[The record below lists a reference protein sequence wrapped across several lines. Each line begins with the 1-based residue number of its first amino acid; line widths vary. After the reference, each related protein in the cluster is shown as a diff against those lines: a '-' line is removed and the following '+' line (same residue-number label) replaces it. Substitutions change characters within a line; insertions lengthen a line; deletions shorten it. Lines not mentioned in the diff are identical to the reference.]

1 MKTSRI
7 TSKGRRRSLRSVTLL
22 TTAALALTI
31 GLGACGRDEDGGGAE
46 GQGEEIEEGAA
57 SGTIEVWAMGT
68 EGDVLGDFAQTFAD
82 DNPDAEVDVTA
93 IPWEAAH
100 DKIANAIASGETPD
114 VTLLGTTWMGEFAE
128 SGGIDPTPEGLVD
141 EADFFEGAWGSTV
154 VGGTSYGVPWYVE
167 TRVLYYRTDLAE
179 QAGWAEPPQSW
190 DDLKQFAKDL
200 QDKAGV
206 EYGISLPAGGTGSWQ
221 TFMPFAWSNGATM
234 TNEDGTEY
242 TLDSPEMTEAL
253 EYYTSFFDEG
263 LSSTGLLDAGE
274 LESGFENGGFGS
286 FISGPWH
293 TGLVEDAGVSAD
305 KYAVVPLP
313 GKDSAPGTSF
323 TGGGNLTVF
332 SDSDNK
338 EAAWKF
344 VQWLS
349 EPETQQAFYDEV
361 GDLPAVKSAWETGEL
376 ADDPQLQV
384 FGQQLESA
392 LAPPAVP
399 TWEEVASAVDSE
411 TEKATKGGLDPAEA
425 VSAMQKQAESI
436 GTGL

>member
-1 MKTSRI
+1 MNPISETARL
-7 TSKGRRRSLRSVTLL
+7 RRPLVAM
-22 TTAALALTI
+22 TTAALALTMT
-31 GLGACGRDEDGGGAE
+31 LGACGRDEGGGAAE
-46 GQGEEIEEGAA
+46 GQGEAISDGKA

-68 EGDVLGDFAQTFAD
+68 EGDVLGDFVSDFSDA
-82 DNPDAEVDVTA
+82 NPDADVKVTA

-114 VTLLGTTWMGEFAE
+114 VTLVGTTWMGEFAE

-141 EADFFEGAWGSTV
+141 EADFFEGAWGSTE

-167 TRVLYYRTDLAE
+167 TRVLYYRTDLAKK
-179 QAGWAEPPQSW
+179 AGWDEPPANW
-190 DDLKQFAKDL
+190 DELKQFATDL
-200 QDKAGV
+200 QDKADV
-206 EYGISLPAGGTGSWQ
+206 EYGISLPAGGGGSWQ
-221 TFMPFAWSNGATM
+221 TFMPFAWSNGASL

-242 TLDSPEMTEAL
+242 TIDSPEMTEAL
-253 EYYTSFFDEG
+253 EYYKTFFDDG
-263 LSSTGLLDAGE
+263 QSSTALLDAGE
-274 LESGFENGGFGS
+274 LESGFADGTFGS

-293 TGLVEDAGVSAD
+293 TGLVEDAGVSQD
-305 KYAVVPLP
+305 QYAVVPLP

-323 TGGGNLTVF
+323 TGGGDLAVF

-338 EAAWKF
+338 DGAWKF

-361 GDLPAVKSAWETGEL
+361 GDLPAVKSAWDTGEL

-399 TWEEVASAVDSE
+399 TWEEVAAAVDSE
-411 TEKATKGGLDPAEA
+411 IEKATKGDTDPADA
-425 VSAMQKQAESI
+425 VSAMQKQAASI